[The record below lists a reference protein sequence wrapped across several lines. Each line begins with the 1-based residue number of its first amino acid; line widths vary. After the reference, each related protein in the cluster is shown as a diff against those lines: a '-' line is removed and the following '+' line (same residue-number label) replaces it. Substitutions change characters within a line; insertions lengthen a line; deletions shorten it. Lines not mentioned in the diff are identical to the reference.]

1 MGPFSKCCSRKSP
14 AITTSTSRY
23 DIETGRKD
31 KVADRSKAEATKV
44 GNKAQHHI
52 DVPKTFDEMFQ
63 WNSAVM
69 GLSGRKWMQEV
80 LNSFTA
86 MVEHISDTKRLQQE
100 CNVVSIRIAKTS
112 GDNVSLSEFKSC
124 MLAALRSLLPTT
136 WDTNH
141 ELAWNW
147 LLGPWICRE
156 FSHCRRCLLNHIRDI
171 DCNYRRCSCSI
182 THR

>member
-1 MGPFSKCCSRKSP
+1 MGAHPSTKVTSKSCCSRLMGPFSKCCGDKGAR
-14 AITTSTSRY
+14 A
-23 DIETGRKD
+23 DMDRKD
-31 KVADRSKAEATKV
+31 KDKQKTSHTHTHTTHAAKQAH
-44 GNKAQHHI
+44 QI

-80 LNSFTA
+80 LHCFA
-86 MVEHISDTKRLQQE
+86 EMVEHIADTKRLQQE

-112 GDNVSLSEFKSC
+112 GDSVNLSEFKSC

-141 ELAWNW
+141 EVAWNW
-147 LLGPWICRE
+147 SLGVVI
-156 FSHCRRCLLNHIRDI
+156 
-171 DCNYRRCSCSI
+171 
-182 THR
+182 